1 MALVTDNI
9 QDFVAQVKRPEST
22 PEKPTPSLK
31 GVDFFKDTHAK
42 GFVIG
47 KNPTDSDF
55 ILDGFPRLKDV
66 DFFQNTYAKGFVLRK
81 NSKDSDFILDS
92 LPKSNFLDSRGNV
105 SLPFNE
111 NNTIQA
117 FINSGKSRLLDLH
130 NEDNFLDNYYSQLTS
145 DGRLNIRNDG
155 VSQVGFE
162 QPFVVREIGNRVG
175 FDGIQQ
181 IPGFENN
188 TLAKILDTG
197 FNVIND
203 IGGVV
208 LGRAPNEY
216 IGSAFN
222 DIERTIKFL
231 GTSKGAGFLL
241 KQKVLI
247 GRNPSPVRADVRYGL
262 VGSGLNIGDL
272 GKQFQ
277 NLQKYN
283 PLSLGSLPGVT
294 RISIYAPDPFNPINN
309 YLDTITKK
317 ISLDAILSSQTVQ
330 DEIIDLGSRV
340 ASRIGNYLKNTGAGK
355 LFNEKI
361 VEPVTEKIEE
371 QKDKLKELDQKRKKI
386 GEIYDV
392 YKNASNA
399 LLGKESFTVIDPRAA
414 ADVGVD
420 KVNLIPIANRAQ
432 AKKDGKTEE
441 ELDFIPFRFR
451 DVNNDKYIVFRAIL
465 SGITDTFTPEYSS
478 ERYVGRPDNVYVYQ
492 GTTREISFTLDI
504 YPKSDK
510 EVPILWEK
518 MNYLAGLTYPNW
530 SSVPGGGQG
539 MIAPFCELTIGDMYR
554 DAPGYISG
562 LSYTVQDSSTW
573 EIGFTKVPKYIQ
585 ASVTFVYVGK
595 YLPATGQKLYDVD
608 WVAGKSY
615 VSDDIFADPR
625 IQEAVNLTKELL
637 PESFKKKLTL

>member
-1 MALVTDNI
+1 MVNFQREVKMGLVTDNI
-9 QDFVAQVKRPEST
+9 QDFVAQIRRPEPT
-22 PEKPTPSLK
+22 PEKPTANLNQSP
-31 GVDFFKDTHAK
+31 V
-42 GFVIG
+42 
-47 KNPTDSDF
+47 N
-55 ILDGFPRLKDV
+55 
-66 DFFQNTYAKGFVLRK
+66 FFQDTYAKGFVLGK
-81 NSKDSDFILDS
+81 NSKETDFILEGF
-92 LPKSNFLDSRGNV
+92 PRTNFLDKRGNV
-105 SLPFNE
+105 SLPFNDRNTFKTFID
-111 NNTIQA
+111 NNE
-117 FINSGKSRLLDLH
+117 SRLLNLH
-130 NEDNFLDNYYSQLTS
+130 TKDNFLDNYYSQLTS

-208 LGRAPNEY
+208 LGRNPNEY
-216 IGSAFN
+216 IGSGLN

-241 KQKVLI
+241 KQKILI

-330 DEIIDLGSRV
+330 NEIIDLGSRV

-615 VSDDIFADPR
+615 VSDDIFTDPR
-625 IQEAVNLTKELL
+625 IQAAVNLTKELL
-637 PESFKKKLTL
+637 PDSFKKKLTL

>member
-1 MALVTDNI
+1 MGLVTDNI
-9 QDFVAQVKRPEST
+9 QDFVAQIKRPEPT
-22 PEKPTPSLK
+22 PEKPTANLNQSP
-31 GVDFFKDTHAK
+31 VNFF
-42 GFVIG
+42 
-47 KNPTDSDF
+47 SD
-55 ILDGFPRLKDV
+55 
-66 DFFQNTYAKGFVLRK
+66 TYAKGFVLGK
-81 NSKDSDFILDS
+81 NSKETDFILEGF
-92 LPKSNFLDSRGNV
+92 PRTNFLDKRGNV
-105 SLPFNE
+105 SLPFNDRNTFKTFID
-111 NNTIQA
+111 NNE
-117 FINSGKSRLLDLH
+117 SRLLNLH
-130 NEDNFLDNYYSQLTS
+130 TKDNFLDNYYLQLTS

-208 LGRAPNEY
+208 LGRNPNEY

-222 DIERTIKFL
+222 DVERTLKFL

-247 GRNPSPVRADVRYGL
+247 GRNPSPVRADVRFGL

-309 YLDTITKK
+309 YLDTISKK

-330 DEIIDLGSRV
+330 DEIIDLGSRI

-355 LFNEKI
+355 LFNDKI
-361 VEPVTEKIEE
+361 VAPVTEKLEE
-371 QKDKLKELDQKRKKI
+371 KKEQLKDLERKNKRI

-392 YKNASNA
+392 YKNASSA

-585 ASVTFVYVGK
+585 ASVTFVYIGK
-595 YLPATGQKLYDVD
+595 YLPTTEQKLYDVD
-608 WVAGKSY
+608 WVSGKSY

-625 IQEAVNLTKELL
+625 IQAAVNLTKELL
-637 PESFKKKLTL
+637 PDSFKKKLTL

>member
-1 MALVTDNI
+1 MVNFQREVKMGLVTDNL
-9 QDFVAQVKRPEST
+9 QDFIAQIRRPEPT
-22 PEKPTPSLK
+22 PEKPTANLNQSP
-31 GVDFFKDTHAK
+31 VNFF
-42 GFVIG
+42 
-47 KNPTDSDF
+47 SD
-55 ILDGFPRLKDV
+55 
-66 DFFQNTYAKGFVLRK
+66 TYAKGFVLGK
-81 NSKDSDFILDS
+81 NSKETDFILEGF
-92 LPKSNFLDSRGNV
+92 PRTNFLDKRGNV
-105 SLPFNE
+105 SLPFNDRNTFKTFID
-111 NNTIQA
+111 NNE
-117 FINSGKSRLLDLH
+117 SRLLNLH
-130 NEDNFLDNYYSQLTS
+130 TKDNFLDNYYSQLTS

-162 QPFVVREIGNRVG
+162 QPFVIREIGNRVG

-208 LGRAPNEY
+208 LGRNPNEY

-222 DIERTIKFL
+222 DVERTLKFL

-247 GRNPSPVRADVRYGL
+247 GRNPSPVRADVRFGL
-262 VGSGLNIGDL
+262 VGSGLNICDL

-309 YLDTITKK
+309 YLDTISKK

-371 QKDKLKELDQKRKKI
+371 RKDKLKELDQKRKKI

-562 LSYTVQDSSTW
+562 LTYTVQDSSTW

-608 WVAGKSY
+608 WVSGKSY

-625 IQEAVNLTKELL
+625 IQAAVNLTKELL